1 MKSILLKTLIIIN
14 FLLLY
19 NCKSQTI
26 ATNDYIAFYNDIV
39 PKLNS
44 LVPTKSQFYGQN
56 FSNFS
61 NELQNKNIDIISLNY
76 DTKIN
81 PGTKYYVL
89 NLFLTNMKMWSIASD
104 TDYQLP
110 CISITFENEIP
121 KQIET
126 LAEQNNMQWTY
137 NIQQFFANMKIE
149 KIEFIGLNGYDSTDN
164 SLK

>member
-1 MKSILLKTLIIIN
+1 MKTLLKAV
-14 FLLLY
+14 FLLNILFLF

-104 TDYQLP
+104 NDYQLP